1 MLKVA
6 PLFCA
11 ARDEVS
17 ENGSIKDNFKDYRI
31 IDTVYKT
38 GDGGLLY
45 QKDKDFLQDCLL
57 YTICTQK
64 NDCHSNSVFWE
75 IADDLLDNDRKNS
88 EIYQIYKWLRNETKL
103 NGLKS
108 IEEYNKMNMA
118 NYGESIIYTQKLLI

>member
-1 MLKVA
+1 M
-6 PLFCA
+6 
-11 ARDEVS
+11 
-17 ENGSIKDNFKDYRI
+17 
-31 IDTVYKT
+31 
-38 GDGGLLY
+38 LY

-57 YTICTQK
+57 YTICSQK

-118 NYGESIIYTQKLLI
+118 NYGESIIYPKVVELKEQLRKLHLLKIRPKMLKYEILK